1 MAAAGKDGFN
11 TRADNTMKT
20 AKMHKEVLCKA
31 DGEYGRFYRRVEDYA
46 SQMHCIDNSRFA
58 AKVRKNRQEC
68 VVLRNQADR
77 CGLVSLERY
86 SSKLNA
92 SSQRTQNQSEGG
104 FLSFSFA
111 EPPSSLF
118 VLPIPIQTLLCLE
131 YEVLAT

>member
-1 MAAAGKDGFN
+1 MANTISIIGATEDNCNSIEYIAGAVKACAKSKTRCQAALELAAAGKDGFN

-68 VVLRNQADR
+68 VVLQAH
-77 CGLVSLERY
+77 
-86 SSKLNA
+86 
-92 SSQRTQNQSEGG
+92 
-104 FLSFSFA
+104 
-111 EPPSSLF
+111 
-118 VLPIPIQTLLCLE
+118 I
-131 YEVLAT
+131 